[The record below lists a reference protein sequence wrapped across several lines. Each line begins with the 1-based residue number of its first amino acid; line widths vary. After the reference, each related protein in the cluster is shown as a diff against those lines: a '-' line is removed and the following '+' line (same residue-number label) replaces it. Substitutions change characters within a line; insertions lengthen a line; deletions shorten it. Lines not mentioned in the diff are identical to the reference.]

1 MAQGKQG
8 VIANVAVTG
17 SNPKSRVGHW
27 VRIIVSIISFGF
39 IFPHSFTEDD
49 DIDR

>member
-8 VIANVAVTG
+8 VNASATATG
-17 SNPKSRVGHW
+17 SKPKSRVGHW
-27 VRIIVSIISFGF
+27 IRIAVSIISFGF

-49 DIDR
+49 DIAK